1 MSSFFTYQQRLL
13 LQKYL
18 TAGNS
23 FKEIASLLQK
33 DPTTISREVRNN
45 LSLIASGKPGYPYN
59 PCKNRV
65 HCRRKNVCAEKD
77 PCTRKSVSYCKL
89 CSKCNDHCPDFVE
102 EVCSSRFRAP
112 YVCNGCNSIGQC
124 TLRKNIYDAAH
135 AEEKTHERLSQ
146 SRSGLCTS
154 EADLK
159 RLNDLISPLILRG
172 QSLHQIFIN
181 HREEIMCSEK
191 TLYTYV
197 DSGFFDIR
205 NGDLPRKKRLRPRKK
220 KKEFKVDKGCRI
232 GRNYQDFQLF
242 MQEHPDTPVVQM
254 DSVIGSVGGKCLL
267 TIHFVSCGLM
277 LAFLREANTAQSVTD
292 IFTHLYESLGDALF
306 QKLFPVI
313 LTDNG
318 SEFSDPV
325 SIECDKETGM
335 IRSRVFY
342 CDAGSPYQKGSIE
355 VNHELIRRV
364 LEGKD
369 GRNRSFNDLTQE
381 DVTLMMNH
389 INSYKRK
396 KLNDRS
402 PYETFSFCYG
412 EEVLQKLGCSSV
424 PPDEVTLK
432 PSLLAR

>member
-23 FKEIASLLQK
+23 FKEITSLLEK

-59 PCKNRV
+59 PCRNRV

-146 SRSGLCTS
+146 SR
-154 EADLK
+154 
-159 RLNDLISPLILRG
+159 
-172 QSLHQIFIN
+172 F
-181 HREEIMCSEK
+181 
-191 TLYTYV
+191 
-197 DSGFFDIR
+197 
-205 NGDLPRKKRLRPRKK
+205 
-220 KKEFKVDKGCRI
+220 
-232 GRNYQDFQLF
+232 
-242 MQEHPDTPVVQM
+242 
-254 DSVIGSVGGKCLL
+254 
-267 TIHFVSCGLM
+267 
-277 LAFLREANTAQSVTD
+277 
-292 IFTHLYESLGDALF
+292 
-306 QKLFPVI
+306 
-313 LTDNG
+313 
-318 SEFSDPV
+318 
-325 SIECDKETGM
+325 
-335 IRSRVFY
+335 RVFY

-369 GRNRSFNDLTQE
+369 VRNRSFNDLTQE
-381 DVTLMMNH
+381 DVTL
-389 INSYKRK
+389 
-396 KLNDRS
+396 
-402 PYETFSFCYG
+402 
-412 EEVLQKLGCSSV
+412 
-424 PPDEVTLK
+424 K
-432 PSLLAR
+432 PSLLAH